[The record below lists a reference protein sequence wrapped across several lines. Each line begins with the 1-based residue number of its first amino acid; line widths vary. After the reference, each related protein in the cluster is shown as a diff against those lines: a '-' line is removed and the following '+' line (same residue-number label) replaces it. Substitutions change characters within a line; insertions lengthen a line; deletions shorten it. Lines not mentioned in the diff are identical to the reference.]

1 MNGLRSELQFSNLE
15 SSSQISTSESL
26 LSIQLVIFNCIYDRF
41 LSSKLLLDV
50 WVKTIANVQSHAGH
64 K

>member
-1 MNGLRSELQFSNLE
+1 MTNDNLQ
-15 SSSQISTSESL
+15 
-26 LSIQLVIFNCIYDRF
+26 SIQLVIFSYIYDKF

-50 WVKTIANVQSHAGH
+50 WIKIISQTQSHKEH

>member
-1 MNGLRSELQFSNLE
+1 MNGLRSELPF
-15 SSSQISTSESL
+15 STSTNDNL
-26 LSIQLVIFNCIYDRF
+26 LSIQLVIFSCIYDRF

-50 WVKTIANVQSHAGH
+50 WMKTISQVQSHAGH